1 MSGLLDVR
9 CGIDLLD
16 EYTKT
21 SNGVRVNVYVGR
33 CDGRR
38 TKWITQDP
46 WDFKLRVQMNADRTE
61 VVYID
66 SKNQEVIVCEDDDE
80 EWEWF

>member
-9 CGIDLLD
+9 HGIDLLD

-21 SNGVRVNVYVGR
+21 SNGVRVHVYVGR
-33 CDGRR
+33 CDGRN
-38 TKWITQDP
+38 TKWITQGP
-46 WDFKLRVQMNADRTE
+46 WDFKLRVQMNSDRTD